1 MDKNGAIRNLAMETP
16 ERQNL
21 AAASEKDTSEGTPG
35 PMLLD
40 GRIEKR
46 VPIAANS
53 CPEATCR
60 RVLPPR
66 TLRKAAASS
75 V

>member
-1 MDKNGAIRNLAMETP
+1 MYKNGAIRNLVMETP
-16 ERQNL
+16 ERQSL

-35 PMLLD
+35 PILLD

-46 VPIAANS
+46 VPMAANS
-53 CPEATCR
+53 CPEVTCR
-60 RVLPPR
+60 GVLPPR

>member
-1 MDKNGAIRNLAMETP
+1 MYKNGAIRNLAMEMP
-16 ERQNL
+16 ERPSPAL
-21 AAASEKDTSEGTPG
+21 APEKDTSEETPG
-35 PMLLD
+35 PIPLAE
-40 GRIEKR
+40 RIEKR
-46 VPIAANS
+46 VPMAANS